1 MVQSHATRTGSRPP
15 IARLVAATLL
25 FGVMLVGISSC
36 GIHSGGGEIA
46 FLRDGALWTIQPD
59 GSNSV
64 YIAGNKVVGFAWS
77 PNHHELVYRSGASAY
92 LAAQGRSPASALGA
106 PDAPSV
112 ISVASIN
119 GGAAIQISPDL
130 DATLRG
136 DAWWDPSGHRLL
148 YAEYAGVAGSQPSY
162 IQSQAD
168 QPAGIARKLVANA
181 VTLPAIS
188 PDGKQ
193 IAVIDAQGNV
203 RLGSAESQT
212 RVVATG
218 ALITLP
224 QVARPARVLWQPRH
238 NALLYATA
246 SPGGVS
252 LRLSD
257 LTAGH
262 TTLIGTTAEAL
273 DYAFSPDG
281 ARLLVRTP
289 DALEVWNV
297 TQPGP
302 PEHMW
307 SESDDFALAWWSPDG
322 SAVLVQDHSG
332 WWLGDTKSWTFD
344 RLLTESPTSDAPPT
358 NVASWHPAADSPWSA
373 DGTRMVFS
381 SGAGMW
387 RGQSLT
393 PPRTGA
399 FGLYVAEP
407 RNTTSQPRLLDSGLD
422 SAASWSYADPS
433 TTFLVGG

>member
-1 MVQSHATRTGSRPP
+1 MLLSHATRTGSRPP

-25 FGVMLVGISSC
+25 FAVMLVGTSSC

-46 FLRDGALWTIQPD
+46 FMRDGALWSIQAD

-77 PNHHELVYRSGASAY
+77 PNHHELVYRSGASAL
-92 LAAQGRSPASALGA
+92 LAAQGRSPVSTLGA
-106 PDAPSV
+106 PEAPSV

-119 GGAAIQISPDL
+119 GGAAIQISPDV
-130 DATLRG
+130 DAMLRG

-181 VTLPAIS
+181 VTLPVIS

-193 IAVIDAQGNV
+193 IAVIDAQGNLL
-203 RLGSAESQT
+203 LGTAQSQD

-218 ALITLP
+218 ALVTLP
-224 QVARPARVLWQPRH
+224 QFARPARVLWQPRH
-238 NALLYATA
+238 NALLYATT

-257 LTAGH
+257 LTSGH
-262 TTLIGTTAEAL
+262 TILLGTTALAL

-281 ARLLVRTP
+281 ARLLVKTP
-289 DALEVWNV
+289 YMLEVWNV

-302 PEHMW
+302 PMYMW
-307 SESDDFALAWWSPDG
+307 SESDEIALAWWSPDG
-322 SAVLVQDHSG
+322 SAVLVQDHTG
-332 WWLGDTKSWTFD
+332 WWLGDIKSGNFD
-344 RLLTESPTSDAPPT
+344 RILYESPTSDAPPT
-358 NVASWHPAADSPWSA
+358 NVASWHPAAGSPWSA
-373 DGTRMVFS
+373 DGARMVFS

-393 PPRTGA
+393 PPHTGA

-407 RNTTSQPRLLDSGLD
+407 RNTASQPRLLDSGPD